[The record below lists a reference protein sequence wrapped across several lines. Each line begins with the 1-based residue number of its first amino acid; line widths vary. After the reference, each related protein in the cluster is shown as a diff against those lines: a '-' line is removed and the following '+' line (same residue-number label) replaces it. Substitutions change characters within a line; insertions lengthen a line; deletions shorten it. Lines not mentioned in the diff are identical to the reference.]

1 MFLVALSWRITRIQ
15 MYNNYFSL
23 QAIPPILE
31 GRDVVA
37 MARTGSGK
45 TAAFL
50 IPLFEKL
57 QVSKSTIGSN
67 PNKFPR
73 ALILSPTRELAVQT
87 VKFFK
92 DLGKFLPFK
101 VATILGGESMESQ
114 FTALHEK
121 PDVVVATPGRFM
133 HLCVEM
139 ELKLDAVEFVV
150 FDEADRYFKQKNLK
164 GIEFNLK
171 KHF

>member
-1 MFLVALSWRITRIQ
+1 M
-15 MYNNYFSL
+15 
-23 QAIPPILE
+23 E

-57 QVSKSTIGSN
+57 QYGKTTIGQQV
-67 PNKFPR
+67 KYPR
-73 ALILSPTRELAVQT
+73 ALVLSPTRELATQT
-87 VKFFK
+87 VKFFRELGRYV
-92 DLGKFLPFK
+92 DLK
-101 VATILGGESMESQ
+101 VVSVLGGDSMESQ
-114 FTALHEK
+114 FAALSDK

-139 ELKLDAVEFVV
+139 EMKLDGVQYIV
-150 FDEADRYFKQKNLK
+150 FDEADRSVFLALSSN
-164 GIEFNLK
+164 E
-171 KHF
+171 